1 MFNNPSLLIQ
11 PQPPYLRAIVP
22 QPPKLYVQRLVKE
35 FTLLGMTLTS
45 AFEKLR
51 DAGLFVLLVPCPMPN
66 PISLLF
72 RLHEHCLYHQ
82 NQGHDPEC
90 CTTLHHAIQDL
101 IDVRAVSLFGQS
113 MATNPLPTH
122 LTQTVLSL
130 LGL

>member
-72 RLHEHCLYHQ
+72 RLHEHCLYHH
-82 NQGHDPEC
+82 NQGHYPKR
-90 CTTLHHAIQDL
+90 CTTLHHAIHNL
-101 IDVRAVSLFGQS
+101 INVGAVSLFGQS

>member
-51 DAGLFVLLVPCPMPN
+51 DAEALVKLTQVHHFATIQFRALFSLTMVIVKVTFVLSSPVLV
-66 PISLLF
+66 
-72 RLHEHCLYHQ
+72 
-82 NQGHDPEC
+82 
-90 CTTLHHAIQDL
+90 
-101 IDVRAVSLFGQS
+101 
-113 MATNPLPTH
+113 
-122 LTQTVLSL
+122 
-130 LGL
+130 

>member
-51 DAGLFVLLVPCPMPN
+51 D
-66 PISLLF
+66 
-72 RLHEHCLYHQ
+72 
-82 NQGHDPEC
+82 NQGHDPEH
-90 CTTLHHAIQDL
+90 CTTLHHAIHNL
-101 IDVRAVSLFGQS
+101 IDVGVVSLFGQS

-122 LTQTVLSL
+122 STQTVLSL